1 MKGDPVAPRPS
12 PAGRDSRENRA
23 ENLRLRGLHIYAI
36 LFGLIL
42 LSAGLTWVVPAGSY
56 ERTALP
62 NGRESV
68 VPGSFET
75 VDPAPVGVMDVVTA
89 IPDGLRDAASVVFLV
104 LLVGGSVGVVARAG
118 ILRLGIGRLLALAR
132 NRVEVLLPVLMFAFA
147 ALAAV
152 VGMQELAI
160 AYLPIVTPLLL
171 RLGCDR
177 MTALAVCL
185 LPTTLGSAFGPAV
198 PATVGI
204 GHQIAGLP
212 MFSGAGYRAAFW
224 LAVQVAA
231 VWFVVRHARRTRR
244 PHQDPATPV
253 IEGGAS
259 SRRER
264 IAGTLALILVA
275 GFVGAVLRFG
285 LDFEQISG
293 LFVGMAVIISL
304 AAGRRVNRIC
314 SDFDAAF
321 REILPGALIC
331 GVARGVPI
339 VLEQGGILDTLVFGL
354 ETLVGNLPAGLTAVG
369 VLLSQ
374 TLFNFVVPS
383 GSGQALVTLP
393 VLVPLAD
400 LVGLTRQ
407 VVVLATQWGD
417 GITNIVFPTSGYFMA
432 ALVVAGIRLPA
443 WLRFYAPLFVIVLAI
458 AIGGLILAQAI
469 RLGPF

>member
-1 MKGDPVAPRPS
+1 M
-12 PAGRDSRENRA
+12 
-23 ENLRLRGLHIYAI
+23 
-36 LFGLIL
+36 GLIL

-56 ERTALP
+56 ERTTLP
-62 NGRESV
+62 GGRESV
-68 VPGSFET
+68 VPGSFRE
-75 VDPAPVGVMDVVTA
+75 VDATPVGAMDVVTA
-89 IPDGLRDAASVVFLV
+89 VPEGLADAASVVFLV

-118 ILRLGIGRLLALAR
+118 ILRLGVRRLLAFSGD
-132 NRVEVLLPVLMFAFA
+132 RVGILLPVLMFAFA

-152 VGMQELAI
+152 VGMQELTI

-204 GHQIAGLP
+204 GHQLAGLP
-212 MFSGAGYRAAFW
+212 MFSGAGYRAVFW
-224 LAVQVAA
+224 FAAQCAA

-244 PHQDPATPV
+244 PPPSSAGPVREPDP
-253 IEGGAS
+253 G
-259 SRRER
+259 SRRDR
-264 IAGTLALILVA
+264 IAGMLALALFA
-275 GFVGAVLRFG
+275 GFVGVVLRYG
-285 LDFEQISG
+285 LDFEEISG
-293 LFVGMAVIISL
+293 LFVAIAVVVSL
-304 AAGRRVNRIC
+304 VAGRGVNRIC
-314 SDFDAAF
+314 SDFNEAF
-321 REILPGALIC
+321 REILPAALIC
-331 GVARGVPI
+331 GVARGVPV
-339 VLEQGGILDTLVFGL
+339 VLERGGILDTLVYGL
-354 ETLVGNLPAGLTAVG
+354 EALVGSLPAGLTAVG

-393 VLVPLAD
+393 VLIPLAD

-432 ALVVAGIRLPA
+432 ALVVARIRLPD
-443 WLRFYAPLFVIVLAI
+443 WLRFYAPLFLIVLGI
-458 AIGGLILAQAI
+458 AVAGLVLAQAI